1 MNRPME
7 FSDLPD
13 SSDPTPVARQR
24 HVNALLDFVVRK
36 LFRAGRSMGKA
47 AWRPRRP
54 TIFSKEFFDGGFAI
68 LAVWGNGQNLIRRH
82 HPARVNVSVPELTK
96 RIYRDRERKKVV
108 MRRARRCIGRLLD
121 HSEDNLPDELR
132 QEAHRQLDALAES
145 LSQQTEAHNAT

>member
-1 MNRPME
+1 
-7 FSDLPD
+7 
-13 SSDPTPVARQR
+13 
-24 HVNALLDFVVRK
+24 
-36 LFRAGRSMGKA
+36 MGKA